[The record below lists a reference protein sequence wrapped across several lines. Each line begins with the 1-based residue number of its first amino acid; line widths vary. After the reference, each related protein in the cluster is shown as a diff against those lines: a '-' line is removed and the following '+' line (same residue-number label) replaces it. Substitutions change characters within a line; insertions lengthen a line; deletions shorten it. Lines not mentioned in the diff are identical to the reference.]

1 MMARE
6 ERPGFMLYYET
17 LDALDEYSAA
27 ETGVFVRAAGNYA
40 RTGALPEFED
50 RGLRGLWRLVQPKLD
65 RDDSSYSE
73 KCRKNRYNAYV
84 SAEKRAYRKRFP
96 GKPDPVEGVDFLD
109 FESWVTRIDEPNASD
124 RFRPE
129 PNASELKP
137 TTTTTTTGTTTEQE
151 PQHNHNGNQNR
162 NGNQRGEPG
171 RVRPVRIV
179 FEEWCAAMK
188 AGDKKTASELSAELS
203 RMGYIADP
211 ITNELRKRD
220 SS

>member
-1 MMARE
+1 MARE

-27 ETGVFVRAAGNYA
+27 ETGIFVRAAGNYA
-40 RTGALPEFED
+40 RTGTLPEFED

-65 RDDSSYSE
+65 RDDFSYSE

-84 SAEKRAYRKRFP
+84 SAAKRAYRKRFP
-96 GKPDPVEGVDFLD
+96 GKSEPVEGVDFLD
-109 FESWVTRIDEPNASD
+109 FESWGAQIDEPTASQ
-124 RFRPE
+124 RIRPSANGSQLQQEPE
-129 PNASELKP
+129 PEP
-137 TTTTTTTGTTTEQE
+137 E
-151 PQHNHNGNQNR
+151 PQQTTSTQQNR
-162 NGNQRGEPG
+162 SSNNSENENLRGEPG
-171 RVRPVRIV
+171 GVRAVPIV
-179 FEEWCAAMK
+179 FDEWCAAMK